1 MTHQH
6 PGQREPR
13 SHGET
18 HHEDR
23 TVNLN
28 RASEGELADLPMI
41 GDERARS
48 LLDNRPFQSWDD
60 VERIPGFDKGLIDDL
75 KSGGAEL

>member
-6 PGQREPR
+6 SGQNEPR

-18 HHEDR
+18 HHENR
-23 TVNLN
+23 IVRLN
-28 RASEGELADLPMI
+28 RASERELADLPMI
-41 GDERARS
+41 GNKRAQS
-48 LLDNRPFQSWDD
+48 LVQNRPFNSWDE
-60 VERIPGFDKGLIDDL
+60 VERVPGFDKGLIDDL